1 MFKKLNFKKFN
12 IFKFFTYFILLA
24 MLLIVFNY
32 YINVSYSNI
41 MNNFY
46 TEFSS
51 GNFKTAK
58 EILSDNKIINVLKK
72 NSQSSDLNK
81 YFTSVI
87 DTLCKDLKINSITKY
102 QALVYLN
109 EINSYNILN
118 SSLDKLILV
127 LDENYCPSTSH
138 GYNSILELA
147 NEAFDNNNFSYAI
160 KLLKKIPTSEEYY
173 HAKAE
178 NMLEK
183 CRNKYR
189 NNLIAEA
196 EKLSDN
202 EYFSKAIDL
211 LSNYDTSILPADDE
225 KINIKISEI
234 DDKRTDYLAAIT
246 YSDDE
251 AATNLISTTINSTNI
266 NTLNISSN
274 TPYLIH
280 VDINNQTVSI
290 YNGYTNNWSLVN
302 KYICSTGIAGEDTPM
317 GIFTVT
323 NRGEWFYSKDY
334 GQGGK
339 YWVQFLGDYLF
350 HSLPYDESQ
359 NQVLDYT
366 LGTPSS
372 HGCIRLNTEDAKW
385 IYDTIDD
392 DTKVII
398 N

>member
-1 MFKKLNFKKFN
+1 MFIKLNFKKFN
-12 IFKFFTYFILLA
+12 IFKFLTYFMVLAILF
-24 MLLIVFNY
+24 ISFNY
-32 YINVSYSNI
+32 YINISYTNT

-51 GNFKTAK
+51 GNFNEAKKT
-58 EILSDNKIINVLKK
+58 LSANKIINIIKK
-72 NSQSSDLNK
+72 NSKTSDLNK
-81 YFTSVI
+81 YFTSVVI
-87 DTLCKDLKINSITKY
+87 ILCKNLKNNSITNS

-138 GYNSILELA
+138 GYNSLLELA
-147 NEAFDNNNFSYAI
+147 SEAYNNNNFSYAI
-160 KLLKKIPTSEEYY
+160 KLLNKIPTSEGNYY
-173 HAKAE
+173 AKAKD
-178 NMLEK
+178 MLED

-196 EKLSDN
+196 EDLSHN

-225 KINIKISEI
+225 AIDAKIAEI
-234 DDKRTDYLAAIT
+234 DNKRTNYLASIT
-246 YSDDE
+246 YADDE
-251 AATNLISTTINSTNI
+251 TASNLILTTINSTNI

-280 VDINNQTVSI
+280 VDINNQLVSV
-290 YNGYTNNWSLVN
+290 YNGYINDWSLVN
-302 KYICSTGIAGEDTPM
+302 EYICSTGIPGEETPK

-323 NRGEWFYSKDY
+323 NRGEWFYSEDY

-359 NQVLDYT
+359 SQILDYT

-385 IYDTIDD
+385 IYDNIDD

>member
-1 MFKKLNFKKFN
+1 
-12 IFKFFTYFILLA
+12 
-24 MLLIVFNY
+24 
-32 YINVSYSNI
+32 
-41 MNNFY
+41 
-46 TEFSS
+46 
-51 GNFKTAK
+51 
-58 EILSDNKIINVLKK
+58 
-72 NSQSSDLNK
+72 
-81 YFTSVI
+81 
-87 DTLCKDLKINSITKY
+87 
-102 QALVYLN
+102 
-109 EINSYNILN
+109 
-118 SSLDKLILV
+118 
-127 LDENYCPSTSH
+127 
-138 GYNSILELA
+138 
-147 NEAFDNNNFSYAI
+147 
-160 KLLKKIPTSEEYY
+160 
-173 HAKAE
+173 
-178 NMLEK
+178 MLEK

-359 NQVLDYT
+359 NQILDYT

>member
-1 MFKKLNFKKFN
+1 M
-12 IFKFFTYFILLA
+12 TYFMILIILL
-24 MLLIVFNY
+24 VSFNY
-32 YINVSYSNI
+32 YINISYTNI

-51 GNFKTAK
+51 SNFKIAK
-58 EILSDNKIINVLKK
+58 ETLSENKFVNIFKK
-72 NSQSSDLNK
+72 NSRNSDLNK

-87 DTLCKDLKINSITKY
+87 DILCKDLKNNSITNS

-138 GYNSILELA
+138 GYNSLLELA
-147 NEAFDNNNFSYAI
+147 SEAYDNNNFSYAI
-160 KLLKKIPTSEEYY
+160 TLLNKIPTSEEDYF
-173 HAKAE
+173 AKAE
-178 NMLEK
+178 NILAK

-189 NNLIAEA
+189 DNLIAEA
-196 EKLSDN
+196 DNLSAN
-202 EYFSKAIDL
+202 EYFSKAIEL
-211 LSNYDTSILPADDE
+211 LSNYDTSILPSDDE
-225 KINIKISEI
+225 IINDKIAEI
-234 DDKRTDYLAAIT
+234 DDKRTDYLAALT
-246 YSDDE
+246 YEDDE
-251 AATNLISTTINSTNI
+251 AASNLILTTINSTNI
-266 NTLNISSN
+266 NTLNIASN
-274 TPYLIH
+274 TSYLIH
-280 VDINNQTVSI
+280 VDIDNQLVSV
-290 YNGYTNNWSLVN
+290 YNGYINDWSLVN
-302 KYICSTGIAGEDTPM
+302 QYNCSTGIPGEDTPK

-323 NRGEWFYSKDY
+323 NRGEWFYSEDY

-359 NQVLDYT
+359 SQILDYT

-385 IYDTIDD
+385 IYDNIAD